1 MKNFFA
7 TLIDSS
13 FKNYVTRQVAG
24 VLYLISLIF
33 IGIAVVAAVA
43 AGALR
48 LTQGYPEG
56 ILFILGGPLVGLLV
70 VILTRLLF
78 ESSVALVAIAENTS
92 RK

>member
-1 MKNFFA
+1 MKNFFV

-33 IGIAVVAAVA
+33 IGLGVGAAFA
-43 AGALR
+43 AGV
-48 LTQGYPEG
+48 LTLTLGYPEG
-56 ILFILGGPLVGLLV
+56 ILFMIGGPLIGLLV

-78 ESSVALVAIAENTS
+78 ESSVALVAIAENTA
-92 RK
+92 KK

>member
-1 MKNFFA
+1 MKNFFV

-13 FKNYVTRQVAG
+13 FKSYVTRQVAG

-33 IGIAVVAAVA
+33 IGLGVVAAFT
-43 AGALR
+43 AGVLALS
-48 LTQGYPEG
+48 QGSAIG
-56 ILFILGGPLVGLLV
+56 ILLVLGGPLIGLLL

-92 RK
+92 KK